1 MNTTTPMLEARTDF
15 EFKICSSPQE
25 LEDRIRARVEEG
37 FTARMMAG
45 FCWPW
50 SQPNADGTLLN
61 DVVIDDWQ
69 RPWNAKPDAG
79 RLASGIPKS
88 SLWAYHPGGIDQVGC
103 IYTAQGFEF
112 DFAGIIVGPDFTYDL
127 DQGTWIAH
135 REHSHDTMVKR
146 SPSYL
151 SYAQNLYR
159 VLLTRGMKGCY
170 VYFMDK
176 DTERFV
182 RSRIR

>member
-1 MNTTTPMLEARTDF
+1 MLASRSDVDTHEYELTTQFRCGGSESFIEWVNNTLGIMNTTTPMLEARTDF

-112 DFAGIIVGPDFTYDL
+112 DLRVSLSGQISRM
-127 DQGTWIAH
+127 TWIRALGL
-135 REHSHDTMVKR
+135 RTGNI
-146 SPSYL
+146 PTT
-151 SYAQNLYR
+151 QW
-159 VLLTRGMKGCY
+159 
-170 VYFMDK
+170 
-176 DTERFV
+176 
-182 RSRIR
+182 